1 MDDIDKMQ
9 SGFMQGCGAI
19 STLFILKQ
27 LQEKYLAKK
36 KNLQFSFPDLEKTF
50 DRVPKDLRELDA
62 EQRSVKVLQSPYRNS
77 QSLARVNKNYGDG
90 FVVTKG
96 QRELRNEVWFRIPVE
111 CLVRFVPGI
120 FRF

>member
-9 SGFMQGCGAI
+9 SGLMQGCGAI

-50 DRVPKDLRELDA
+50 DRVPKDGLWE
-62 EQRSVKVLQSPYRNS
+62 N
-77 QSLARVNKNYGDG
+77 
-90 FVVTKG
+90 
-96 QRELRNEVWFRIPVE
+96 
-111 CLVRFVPGI
+111 
-120 FRF
+120 